1 MGNDL
6 WGTPVGTGEMAATN
20 HSVGIA
26 HPTVV
31 PENAAARREDEEED
45 ADTGTGQ
52 GKAESD
58 A

>member
-1 MGNDL
+1 
-6 WGTPVGTGEMAATN
+6 MAATN

-31 PENAAARREDEEED
+31 PEDAAARREDEEEGANAD
-45 ADTGTGQ
+45 AERGD
-52 GKAESD
+52 AESD